1 MMKPIAVLAFCA
13 VFVLAAPAYAADS
26 AGPAKPPAAR
36 AAPKQPPTTAEE
48 ESQTYD
54 RCMKLAKDDPEAAR
68 SLAERWRDRGGAHP
82 ADHCYAVAL
91 IGLQQYKQA
100 AARLE
105 TLGHSMPHA
114 PASLRAE
121 VFAQAGQAWLL
132 SGDPVRAYAA
142 DGAALTLRPDDAD
155 LLVDRSEAAGMAGW
169 FDKAV
174 ADLDRVLRNQPQ
186 RVDALIYRA
195 SANRE
200 LNQLDPAQADI
211 DKALSLAPDS
221 VAALLE
227 RGNIR
232 RLRGD
237 MDGARGDWVRVS
249 MLAPGSAADHA
260 AKSNIERLDLKDDPA
275 APANKA
281 GRGR

>member
-1 MMKPIAVLAFCA
+1 MFFVRKGLLILA
-13 VFVLAAPAYAADS
+13 LAAPVPCLAQKFDPLAAS
-26 AGPAKPPAAR
+26 PL
-36 AAPKQPPTTAEE
+36 APT
-48 ESQTYD
+48 
-54 RCMKLAKDDPEAAR
+54 
-68 SLAERWRDRGGAHP
+68 
-82 ADHCYAVAL
+82 ADHLRLYTDCMALARKEPLKALPMAEKWKAEGGGLGARHCVA
-91 IGLQQYKQA
+91 IAMFEAGKPVQA
-100 AARLE
+100 ATQLEAIARDMGQE
-105 TLGHSMPHA
+105 RPG
-114 PASLRAE
+114 LRAE
-121 VFAQAGQAWLL
+121 LWAQAGQAWLL

-281 GRGR
+281 GRCVCF